1 MITVKN
7 RDLVVPGMLLAEG
20 DYINEDGTHREK
32 GKIYASVVGT
42 AYVDKRKIRVVAL
55 EGKYI
60 PKPGDAVIGI
70 IKDERFNGWKM
81 DISSP
86 YEADLSESDVM
97 LGRFDTLRVG
107 DLVYAK
113 IVKVTEVFE
122 VSLFAK
128 RPFGKLNNG
137 ILVEIH
143 SSRVPRL
150 IGRKGS
156 MIKLINEK
164 TGSTIIVGQNGLVW
178 IRGGNQELAAQ
189 ACQMV
194 DREAHIPGLTDR
206 VSAFLSR

>member
-20 DYINEDGTHREK
+20 DYINEDGTHKEK